1 MKIVNFTVDSNE
13 IQIVPCADW
22 HIGSPQSD
30 EVMIKEICEYIE
42 KTPNCYTILNGDL
55 VDNNI
60 VNAVGSV
67 FDSTMTPLDQVTTAA
82 YYLSK
87 LTAMGKVINMVSGNH
102 EQRTAKN
109 TSLSASDLLLA
120 KLMQY
125 DPSLNERYCED
136 GAFTFLTLKARSK
149 GSKQHSTLVFTIFN
163 LHGSGG
169 GSKIGNKI
177 QRLDDM
183 QNVVP
188 NANLYIRSH
197 THQPETHRG
206 IVLNVNANAHTVK
219 EEGCVFVNTGSCLKY
234 GGYGARA
241 GMKPLSRG
249 IPVITLKALR
259 KRVNNLDECVRSVEC
274 TIKERL
280 SI

>member
-136 GAFTFLTLKARSK
+136 GAFTFLTLNGRPTKHKSRV
-149 GSKQHSTLVFTIFN
+149 TFTIFN
-163 LHGSGG
+163 LHGNGG

-183 QNVVP
+183 QTIVP

-206 IVLNVNANAHTVK
+206 VVLNVNANAHTVK
-219 EEGCVFVNTGSCLKY
+219 EESCVFVNTGACLKY

-259 KRVNNLDECVRSVEC
+259 EPGDGASVRSVEC

>member
-22 HIGSPQSD
+22 HVGSPQSD
-30 EVMIKEICEYIE
+30 EILIKEICEYIE

-60 VNAVGSV
+60 VSSVGSV
-67 FDSTMTPLDQVTTAA
+67 FDSTMTPLDQITTAA

-87 LTAMGKVINMVSGNH
+87 LTAMGKVINMTSGNH

-125 DPSLNERYCED
+125 DPTLNERYCED
-136 GAFTFLTLKARSK
+136 GAFTFLTLNGRPTKHKSK
-149 GSKQHSTLVFTIFN
+149 VTFTIFN
-163 LHGSGG
+163 LHGNGG

-183 QNVVP
+183 QSVVP

-206 IVLNVNANAHTVK
+206 IVLNVNTNNHTVR
-219 EEGCVFVNTGSCLKY
+219 EESCVFVNTGACLKY

-249 IPVITLKALR
+249 IPVITLKASR
-259 KRVNNLDECVRSVEC
+259 NRSNNEEACVRSVEC

-280 SI
+280 SV